1 MNCKRLGITLL
12 IITNTS
18 FSGAQS
24 NLDDALNSIRQNNK
38 TIKSIEQYI
47 VAANLENRTG
57 LTLENPS
64 ISADYMTG
72 RPVSGGNQLDLLAV
86 QGFDFPSIYS
96 KKKQLAGQQEK
107 LLNLERERGIQ
118 DILLEAKLTIL
129 ELIYLNQ
136 QKNVVELRK
145 VSAENILSTYQHK
158 FDLEQISALDLNK
171 AKIQLLNGQTQ
182 LRSIESAMGVNT
194 HHLTELNGG
203 IPLSIMDD
211 NYPVTSIVPEF
222 ESINDTIEVHDPN
235 LKWLIQQNN
244 TFKTQIDVRKAMA
257 LPSFEVGYHYQSVL
271 GQKFNGVH
279 FGVTI
284 PLWEN
289 KNMVK
294 ASVANAQFGDV
305 KIEEHKIQHHF
316 EIKELYRNYENI
328 KLALEEYKM
337 VLEVLNSEH
346 LLVKSLELGEIN
358 FITYSTELQ
367 YYYNTIDQYAQL
379 NLDYQIAVAELFKY
393 QL

>member
-136 QKNVVELRK
+136 QRNVVEERK
-145 VSAENILSTYQHK
+145 VSAENILKNYQHK

-182 LRSIESAMGVNT
+182 LRSIESAIGVKT

-203 IPLSIMDD
+203 VPLYIMD
-211 NYPVTSIVPEF
+211 
-222 ESINDTIEVHDPN
+222 ESIIYIGSIH
-235 LKWLIQQNN
+235 
-244 TFKTQIDVRKAMA
+244 
-257 LPSFEVGYHYQSVL
+257 
-271 GQKFNGVH
+271 
-279 FGVTI
+279 
-284 PLWEN
+284 
-289 KNMVK
+289 
-294 ASVANAQFGDV
+294 
-305 KIEEHKIQHHF
+305 
-316 EIKELYRNYENI
+316 
-328 KLALEEYKM
+328 
-337 VLEVLNSEH
+337 
-346 LLVKSLELGEIN
+346 
-358 FITYSTELQ
+358 
-367 YYYNTIDQYAQL
+367 
-379 NLDYQIAVAELFKY
+379 
-393 QL
+393 